1 MKKKYKRALAVAL
14 AAVMIWNTCDW
25 HPQALAGSAVQYI
38 EEVKELSDEILHQE
52 VPYGTKYKDLELPDK
67 LKVRVLAEEA
77 PDEEDSAED
86 KDGAE
91 KIATP
96 SELQS
101 GDGEVETEKRSQTLS
116 SSETDG
122 IVRKASPSEV
132 DVIEKSEIG
141 EDDTEQKASPS
152 DADGTKT
159 DKNWKEVKVRW
170 VLDETFS
177 EKDTYDGKTPGIYV
191 FDAELKSS
199 RYELDTGFLPRIEVT
214 VLPEEKGPAIIG
226 FSELDEAVAVQK
238 LPFGAKESDIVLP
251 DTLEVEVEEAD
262 ERLAEDSQNVH
273 LVETANK
280 GTETDTEAETAVWQI
295 SGITWKLDE
304 EQSDLSEFHG
314 GISEKDYFE
323 EFDEDGEPIETS
335 DKTWNGYY
343 EANQNYNGCAYVYTP
358 VLPEEYSLGEE
369 AELPEICVLVGEM
382 QLMTLAGGE
391 YDLDGNYLVID
402 KTNVSEFN
410 GKTITG
416 TYHPTERLSEGR
428 KIEGGIVIDD
438 VTVNLTI
445 DNVNVGYGTDIID
458 DAAGILLKGKAKL
471 NLTVKGENTLKGT
484 YGGAGI
490 GVEEKATLIITKE
503 STGSLTA
510 TGGGYGA
517 AGIGGKGT
525 ASDEGADNNCR
536 TGTIIIKGGT
546 IEAEGGAYW
555 VSYSRDYHGGAG
567 IGTGRYG
574 IGGTI
579 KILGGKITAKGG
591 RQTGAGI
598 GGGMGGSVD
607 TIVIGGRK
615 DEAPNIAVSFYKNEK
630 SEYLGAAIGSGWNG
644 VTDLKLSCGD
654 IQILSGSVKVTGG
667 NIGYGVLM
675 PLKGNGMEGGSVTI
689 SEEVQLEL
697 PLESKI
703 APRGEECTYGKKT
716 FQITAYDNQLQ
727 NETYQADI
735 ALYRENDTKRKN
747 PVYEKSTQM
756 TVSEFRGTIPD
767 ITQWMGYYGN
777 MQMVVALEPSDG
789 GTGKTMEG
797 TVVLNKGIDETIS
810 VALGK
815 TAYQKTMDLTIHD
828 GRLKNDKKYTLTVKI
843 GKEASEGGAAPDVVT
858 YLSQKASGYQI
869 KTGKVSW
876 YTPLS
881 GVVPVSVQV
890 QEEGGEG
897 ENTNSFTVTGT
908 LTMKSEEETKL
919 SLTIGEPLY
928 PVRFHF
934 YSSKVQAAENVSLT
948 AGRLAGAA
956 SEAPVELKQDKGQFA
971 FGGKLTIDAEAGNHA
986 YALAYLPAGNYRF
999 VINTGIAELGGSS
1012 GSFTLDRE
1020 TVEAKDAGTD
1030 IIVLNAAETLEGEL
1044 DLSLGDISFYVDNG
1058 QLAISYSKKAA
1069 DSDQVV
1075 SEKLID
1081 QSYDKCYRIT
1091 SSGNNVKNY
1100 HLSVDT
1106 PASKELKLVFN
1117 NLTITPAEAIAPI
1130 QINGESQ
1137 VTAYLEGENKISIN
1151 KSATSSSKL
1160 TVSPAG
1166 ISVAKDAKLTID
1178 SEPEQ
1183 QGSIEVLNNTNASRT
1198 GAAIGGNVEQDAGI
1212 IHIKGGNVIA
1222 KMMNYN
1228 SRGAAIGASEEKSVK
1243 EIRISGGVVTA
1254 KGSWGAGIGTGG
1266 ANGKERTGK
1275 IVIEGGTVNASSSNG
1290 AGIGSGIGYARSR
1303 SKPAITADIEIHG
1316 GMITAYSEQGACIGS
1331 GNDSSSKV
1339 LIDGGTICLDIKE
1352 SWERSIAHIG
1362 MGKNDN
1368 TQAPTDVK
1376 IKGGTICLIRANRY
1390 IPRPII
1396 YGWEQVDGNWQQNKP
1411 KDANGKP
1418 VYYTTADLTGI
1429 YDNNTPVG
1437 DASIEESSYGFKD
1450 VRTDSNGKLY
1460 MYLPA
1465 SEAVKASFGGV
1476 EFTGKVEAGKDENV
1490 LERELTSVDYGKEL
1504 LKNNLQSAVEFAQSK
1519 DASSWTE
1526 IPVNGAAS
1534 LTEILDSQSE
1544 GTKEISLYVRK
1555 KAGTS
1560 GAAGEA
1566 AKIKIPARPA
1576 KPDQIQETDITKDSY
1591 SIKVKRPVD
1600 SPYEYGIAESES
1612 GEPKWQ
1618 SERTFTSPK
1627 PTNTYYITLRVKA
1640 TDKSFASKPAERL
1653 LVTTPDALLIDGP
1666 AGAVSFE
1673 AKGTYGQTLENIPV
1687 KLAEEFQVVNYG
1699 RSPVSGTWKF
1709 SADQSGMSA
1718 SSIYPEVN
1726 GTTAYQVEF
1735 IPTETSEGQYGK
1747 PLTQS
1752 VIPEISPKELKAVLK
1767 TPIVKN
1773 YDGSTDIALEATVE
1787 IKTPGQ
1793 STGQSYT
1800 IRGLKG
1806 RFKDANAGTDKT
1818 VTIDSSKATVETG
1831 ENPVNLQNYRIIY
1844 PAQTGTIRPIQ
1855 GSVSI
1860 DQKAW
1865 TGEKTYGDDS
1875 FPLTGVTVVGDG
1887 VLKYESSDEKVLTV
1901 DEQGQVTIKGPGS
1914 ADVSITMAGGTNY
1927 LGTTTPVKETINI
1940 HKGTLALTLTA
1951 VNRTT
1956 GAQLSKGILG
1966 TEEEDFDIIASV
1978 QGVYQDKLQGYV
1990 HFYDNENP
1998 DADIVSVGEDGNA
2011 VLKWT
2016 KPGESLVGTHTIKA
2030 EFGFG
2035 EFNTWESRYNTPT
2048 PASLTFEISKAAPP
2062 AEDKPEDSD
2071 KPDNSDKPGQSGSQ
2085 SSSSGR
2091 DKSSGSG
2098 ATRQDPVKGRTN
2110 STIGILTGTANST
2123 ANDGKSHWMQDEHG
2137 WWLRFAD
2144 SSYPKAE
2151 KRGTNGIAYAWE
2163 QVNGNWWAFDES
2175 GYIKTGWMRDED
2187 YNGWFYLDPEHGMQ
2201 TGWVLID
2208 GKWCYFH
2215 PTSDGRKGILYV
2227 GRLTPDG
2234 YYVDENGVWDGKD
2247 RQ

>member
-1 MKKKYKRALAVAL
+1 M
-14 AAVMIWNTCDW
+14 
-25 HPQALAGSAVQYI
+25 
-38 EEVKELSDEILHQE
+38 
-52 VPYGTKYKDLELPDK
+52 
-67 LKVRVLAEEA
+67 
-77 PDEEDSAED
+77 
-86 KDGAE
+86 
-91 KIATP
+91 
-96 SELQS
+96 
-101 GDGEVETEKRSQTLS
+101 
-116 SSETDG
+116 
-122 IVRKASPSEV
+122 
-132 DVIEKSEIG
+132 
-141 EDDTEQKASPS
+141 DDTEQKASPS

-177 EKDTYDGKTPGIYV
+177 EKDTYDGETPDTYV

-199 RYELDTGFLPRIEVT
+199 RYELDTGFLPSIEVT
-214 VLPEEKGPAIIG
+214 VLPEEKGPAILG

-238 LPFGAKESDIVLP
+238 LPLGAKESDIILP
-251 DTLEVEVEEAD
+251 DTLEVKVEEAD
-262 ERLAEDSQNVH
+262 ETLAQDSQNVH
-273 LVETANK
+273 LVEAVDK
-280 GTETDTEAETAVWQI
+280 GTEKDTDAETAVWQI

-323 EFDEDGEPIETS
+323 EFDEDGEPVETS
-335 DKTWNGYY
+335 TKTWAGYE

-382 QLMTLAGGE
+382 QLMTLAGEE

-402 KTNVSEFN
+402 KTNVSKFN

-567 IGTGRYG
+567 IGTGCYG

-667 NIGYGVLM
+667 NIGYGELW
-675 PLKGNGMEGGSVTI
+675 PLDGNGMEGGSVTI

-735 ALYRENDTKRKN
+735 ALYWKNDTERKN

-756 TVSEFRGTIPD
+756 TVSGFRGTIPD
-767 ITQWMGYYGN
+767 ITQWMGYSGN
-777 MQMVVALEPSDG
+777 MQMVVALEPSGG
-789 GTGKTMEG
+789 GTVKTMEG
-797 TVVLNKGIDETIS
+797 SVVLNKGKDETIS
-810 VALGK
+810 VTLGK
-815 TAYQKTMDLTIHD
+815 AAYQKAMDLTIHD
-828 GRLKNDKKYTLTVKI
+828 GRLRDDKNYTLTVQI
-843 GKEASEGGAAPDVVT
+843 GEEASEGGAAPDVVT

-881 GVVPVSVQV
+881 GEIPVSVQV
-890 QEEGGEG
+890 QEEG
-897 ENTNSFTVTGT
+897 ENTNSFTVTGS
-908 LTMKSEEETKL
+908 LSMKSEKETNL
-919 SLTIGEPLY
+919 SLTIGESLY

-948 AGRLAGAA
+948 AERLAGAA
-956 SEAPVELKQDKGQFA
+956 SEASVDLTQDKGQFA
-971 FGGKLTIDAEAGNHA
+971 FDGKLTIDEAAGNHA

-999 VINTGIAELGGSS
+999 LINTGIRELGSS
-1012 GSFTLDRE
+1012 GGRFTIDSG
-1020 TVEAKDAGTD
+1020 TVKAEDAGTD
-1030 IIVLNAAETLEGEL
+1030 IIILNDAEALEGEL
-1044 DLSLGDISFYVDNG
+1044 DLSLGNISFSEENG
-1058 QLAISYSKKAA
+1058 QLAISYSKTD
-1069 DSDQVV
+1069 DSGKVV
-1075 SEKLID
+1075 TARLID

-1091 SSGNNVKNY
+1091 SSGKVENY
-1100 HLSVDT
+1100 HLSVNT
-1106 PASKELKLVFN
+1106 PASEELKLVLR

-1130 QINGESQ
+1130 QINGASH
-1137 VTAYLEGENKISIN
+1137 VTTYLEGENKILIN
-1151 KSATSSSKL
+1151 KSGKSSS
-1160 TVSPAG
+1160 SPAG
-1166 ISVAKDAKLTID
+1166 ISVAKGAKLTID

-1183 QGSIEVLNNTNASRT
+1183 QGSIEVLNNTKVSKT
-1198 GAAIGGNVEQDAGI
+1198 GAAIGGNVGQDTGI
-1212 IHIKGGNVIA
+1212 IHIKGGTVIA
-1222 KMMNYN
+1222 KMTDYN
-1228 SRGAAIGASEEKSVK
+1228 PRGAAIGASAGKSVE

-1254 KGSWGAGIGTGG
+1254 KGSWGAGIGTGS
-1266 ANGKERTGK
+1266 ADSQERTGK
-1275 IVIEGGTVNASSSNG
+1275 IVIEGGTVNASSENG
-1290 AGIGSGIGYARSR
+1290 AGIGSGIGYARS
-1303 SKPAITADIEIHG
+1303 KPAITAEIEIHG
-1316 GMITAYSEQGACIGS
+1316 GMITAYSERGACIGS
-1331 GNDSSSKV
+1331 GLDSSSKV
-1339 LIDGGTICLDIKE
+1339 LIDGGTICLDKKTTGY
-1352 SWERSIAHIG
+1352 RKVAHIG
-1362 MGKNDN
+1362 MGESSN
-1368 TQAPTDVK
+1368 TQVQTDVT
-1376 IKGGTICLIRANRY
+1376 ITGGTICLKEADGY

-1396 YGWEQVDGNWQQNKP
+1396 YGWEQVGKTWQKNNTIKDGN
-1411 KDANGKP
+1411 GTP

-1429 YDNNTPVG
+1429 YDNNTLVG
-1437 DASIEESSYGFKD
+1437 DASIEESSYGFQD
-1450 VRTDSNGKLY
+1450 VRTDSSGKLY

-1490 LERELTSVDYGKEL
+1490 LEREQTSIDYQREV
-1504 LKNNLQSAVEFAQSK
+1504 LKNTALYELEYAESENSAT
-1519 DASSWTE
+1519 WTKIRAGGE
-1526 IPVNGAAS
+1526 AS
-1534 LTEILDSQSE
+1534 LTKILDNQPE
-1544 GTKEISLYVRK
+1544 NAREITLYVRK
-1555 KAGTS
+1555 AAAGST
-1560 GAAGEA
+1560 AGEA
-1566 AKIKIPARPA
+1566 AAITIPVRPA
-1576 KPDQIQETDITKDSY
+1576 KPDKITKVTKTSN
-1591 SIKVKRPVD
+1591 SIKIVEPTDAK
-1600 SPYEYGIAESES
+1600 YEYGIAESES
-1612 GEPKWQ
+1612 GELQWRTEK
-1618 SERTFTSPK
+1618 TFTSPK
-1627 PTNTYYITLRVKA
+1627 PANTYYITLRVKA
-1640 TDKSFASKPAERL
+1640 TDNSFASKSADRL
-1653 LVTTPDALLIDGP
+1653 SVTTPDILQFKGP
-1666 AGAVSFE
+1666 AGDVSFE
-1673 AKGTYGQTLENIPV
+1673 ANGTYGQALSEIPV
-1687 KLAEEFQVVNYG
+1687 RLAEGFQVVNYN
-1699 RSPVSGTWKF
+1699 RSPVLGTWKF
-1709 SADQSGMSA
+1709 SADQSGKSA
-1718 SSIYPEVN
+1718 SSIYPEVT
-1726 GTTAYQVEF
+1726 GTTAYQAEF
-1735 IPTETSEGQYGK
+1735 IPDGASEGQYGNSLK
-1747 PLTQS
+1747 RS
-1752 VIPEISPKELKAVLK
+1752 VIPEISPKELTAVVT
-1767 TPIVKN
+1767 TPIEKP
-1773 YDGSTDIALEATVE
+1773 YDGNTDIALAATVA
-1787 IKTPGQ
+1787 IGTPGPI
-1793 STGQSYT
+1793 YT

-1806 RFKDANAGTDKT
+1806 NFEDANAGTGKT
-1818 VTIDSSKATVETG
+1818 VTIDSSEAKVETG
-1831 ENPVNLQNYRIIY
+1831 ESAVNLQNYRIIY
-1844 PAQTGTIRPIQ
+1844 PAQTGTIHQIQ

-1860 DQKAW
+1860 DPQAW

-1875 FPLTGVTVVGDG
+1875 FSLTGVNVVGDG
-1887 VLKYESSDEKVLTV
+1887 ALNYTSLDENVLTV
-1901 DEQGQVTIKGPGS
+1901 DAQGQVTIKGTGS
-1914 ADVSITMAGGTNY
+1914 ADVSITMAAGRNY
-1927 LGTTTPVKETINI
+1927 LGTTTPVKRTINI
-1940 HKGTLALTLTA
+1940 HKETLTLTLTA

-1956 GAQLSKGILG
+1956 GVQLSKEILG
-1966 TEEEDFDIIASV
+1966 TEEENFDIIARV

-1998 DADIVSVGEDGNA
+1998 DADIVSVGEDGTA
-2011 VLKWT
+2011 VLKWM
-2016 KPGESLVGTHTIKA
+2016 KPGESFVGTHTIKA
-2030 EFGFG
+2030 EFDFG
-2035 EFNTWESRYNTPT
+2035 EFDTWESRYNTPAL
-2048 PASLTFEISKAAPP
+2048 ASLTFEISKAAPP
-2062 AEDKPEDSD
+2062 AEDKPDNSDKPEDSD
-2071 KPDNSDKPGQSGSQ
+2071 KPDQSGSQ
-2085 SSSSGR
+2085 SASSGR

-2098 ATRQDPVKGRTN
+2098 ATRQDPVRGRTN
-2110 STIGILTGTANST
+2110 SITGILTGTANST
-2123 ANDGKSHWMQDEHG
+2123 VNDGKSHWMQDEHG

-2208 GKWCYFH
+2208 GKWHYFH

>member
-1 MKKKYKRALAVAL
+1 MKKKYKRALAAAL

-25 HPQALAGSAVQYI
+25 HPQVLAGSSVQYI

-77 PDEEDSAED
+77 SDKEDGAED

-96 SELQS
+96 SDLQS
-101 GDGEVETEKRSQTLS
+101 GDGEVETEKKSQTLS

-122 IVRKASPSEV
+122 IVRKASPSEA
-132 DVIEKSEIG
+132 DGTEKSEIG
-141 EDDTEQKASPS
+141 GVDDTEQKASPS
-152 DADGTKT
+152 DAEGTKT

-177 EKDTYDGKTPGIYV
+177 EKDTYDGETPGIYV
-191 FDAELKSS
+191 FDAELRSS
-199 RYELDTGFLPRIEVT
+199 RYELDTGFLPSIEVM

-226 FSELDEAVAVQK
+226 FSELDETVAVQK
-238 LPFGAKESDIVLP
+238 LPLGAKESDIILP
-251 DTLEVEVEEAD
+251 DTLEVELEEAD
-262 ERLAEDSQNVH
+262 ETLAEDSQNVH
-273 LVETANK
+273 LVEAVDK
-280 GTETDTEAETAVWQI
+280 GTEKDTDAETAVWQI

-304 EQSDLSEFHG
+304 EQSDLPEFHG

-323 EFDEDGEPIETS
+323 EFDEDGEPVETS
-335 DKTWNGYY
+335 TKTWAGYE
-343 EANQNYNGCAYVYTP
+343 EANQDYNGCAYVYTP
-358 VLPEEYSLGEE
+358 VLPEEYPMGEE

-391 YDLDGNYLVID
+391 YDLNNEPLLINSDNLD
-402 KTNVSEFN
+402 RFN
-410 GKTITG
+410 GKIITG
-416 TYHPTERLSEGR
+416 QYCPTNRPEFTHTDI
-428 KIEGGIVIDD
+428 KGGII
-438 VTVNLTI
+438 I
-445 DNVNVGYGTDIID
+445 DNVAVDLTIQDVTIQSDGARGWNL
-458 DAAGILLKGKAKL
+458 AGIYLKGNAQL
-471 NLTVKGENTLKGT
+471 NLTLEGTNTLVGLDE
-484 YGGAGI
+484 GAGI
-490 GVEEKATLIITKE
+490 EVGKGATLVITE
-503 STGSLTA
+503 NSTGSLKA
-510 TGGGYGA
+510 VGGAYGA

-546 IEAEGGAYW
+546 IEAEGGAYR

-667 NIGYGVLM
+667 NIGYGELW
-675 PLKGNGMEGGSVTI
+675 PLDGNGMEGGSITI

-735 ALYRENDTKRKN
+735 ALYWKNDTERKN

-756 TVSEFRGTIPD
+756 TVSGFRGTIPD
-767 ITQWMGYYGN
+767 ITQWMGYFGN
-777 MQMVVALEPSDG
+777 MQMVVALEPSGG
-789 GTGKTMEG
+789 GTVKTMEG
-797 TVVLNKGIDETIS
+797 SVVLNKGKDETIS
-810 VALGK
+810 VTLGEA
-815 TAYQKTMDLTIHD
+815 AYQKTMNLTIHD

-843 GKEASEGGAAPDVVT
+843 GKEASEGSAAPDVVT

-881 GVVPVSVQV
+881 GEVPVSVQV

-897 ENTNSFTVTGT
+897 ENTNSFTVTGS
-908 LTMKSEEETKL
+908 LSMKSEKETNL
-919 SLTIGEPLY
+919 SLTIGKPLY

-934 YSSKVQAAENVSLT
+934 YSFNVQAAENVSLT
-948 AGRLAGAA
+948 ARRLAGAA
-956 SEAPVELKQDKGQFA
+956 SETPVELKQEEGQFA
-971 FGGKLTIDAEAGNHA
+971 FDGKLTIDAEAGNHA

-999 VINTGIAELGGSS
+999 VINTGITELGSS
-1012 GSFTLDRE
+1012 DGRFTLDNE
-1020 TVEAKDAGTD
+1020 TVKAAAAGTD
-1030 IIVLNAAETLEGEL
+1030 IIVLNAAEALEGEL
-1044 DLSLGDISFYVDNG
+1044 DLSLGNISFSEENG
-1058 QLAISYSKKAA
+1058 KLTILYSKRDASGQA
-1069 DSDQVV
+1069 VTA
-1075 SEKLID
+1075 KLID

-1091 SSGNNVKNY
+1091 SSVNNVENY

-1106 PASKELKLVFN
+1106 PASRELKLVLK
-1117 NLTITPAEAIAPI
+1117 NLTITPTQAIAPI
-1130 QINGESQ
+1130 QINGASQ
-1137 VTAYLEGENKISIN
+1137 VITYLEGENTISIN
-1151 KSATSSSKL
+1151 ISGKSSSGL
-1160 TVSPAG
+1160 NVSPAG
-1166 ISVAKDAKLTID
+1166 ISVASGAKLTID
-1178 SEPEQ
+1178 SEPGQ
-1183 QGSIEVLNNTNASRT
+1183 PGSIEVLNKKDIRWA
-1198 GAAIGGNVEQDAGI
+1198 GAAIGGDGGQDAGT
-1212 IHIKGGNVIA
+1212 IHIKGGTVIA
-1222 KMMNYN
+1222 T
-1228 SRGAAIGASEEKSVK
+1228 SASFGAAIGASAGKSVE
-1243 EIRISGGVVTA
+1243 EIRISGGTVTA
-1254 KGSWGAGIGTGG
+1254 KSSSNGAGIGTGS
-1266 ANGKERTGK
+1266 ANSQKRAGK
-1275 IVIEGGTVNASSSNG
+1275 IVIEGGTVNASSGSG
-1290 AGIGSGIGYARSR
+1290 AGIGSGHGYAPGDS
-1303 SKPAITADIEIHG
+1303 AITADIEIHG

-1331 GNDSSSKV
+1331 GKSSSSKV
-1339 LIDGGTICLDIKE
+1339 LIDGGTICLDNRDKGY
-1352 SWERSIAHIG
+1352 RNVAHIG
-1362 MGKNDN
+1362 KGAENS
-1368 TQAPTDVK
+1368 TLPQTDVT
-1376 IKGGTICLIRANRY
+1376 ITGGTICLIGANGH

-1396 YGWEQVDGNWQQNKP
+1396 YGWEQVDGKGQQNKP
-1411 KDANGKP
+1411 KDAKGKP
-1418 VYYTTADLTGI
+1418 VYFTTADLTGI
-1429 YDNNTPVG
+1429 YENNTLVEK
-1437 DASIEESSYGFKD
+1437 ARIEGSSYGFKD
-1450 VRTDSNGKLY
+1450 VRTDASGKLY

-1490 LERELTSVDYGKEL
+1490 LEREQTSIDYQREV
-1504 LKNNLQSAVEFAQSK
+1504 LKNTALYDLEYAESENSAT
-1519 DASSWTE
+1519 WTK
-1526 IPVNGAAS
+1526 IPAGGEAS
-1534 LTEILDSQSE
+1534 LTKILDNQPE
-1544 GTKEISLYVRK
+1544 NAREITLYVRK
-1555 KAGTS
+1555 A
-1560 GAAGEA
+1560 AAGEA
-1566 AKIKIPARPA
+1566 TEIKLPIRPE
-1576 KPDQIQETDITKDSY
+1576 KPDQIQITNVTKGSY
-1591 SIKVKRPVD
+1591 YIKVAGTAD
-1600 SPYEYGIAESES
+1600 SSCEYGIAKSVD
-1612 GEPKWQ
+1612 GELQWQ
-1618 SERTFTSPK
+1618 PGTQFSNWFNGLTPA
-1627 PTNTYYITLRVKA
+1627 NTYYITLRVKA
-1640 TDKSFASKPAERL
+1640 TDNSFASKPAERL
-1653 LVTTPDALLIDGP
+1653 SVTTLDALLIDGP
-1666 AGAVSFE
+1666 AGKVSFE
-1673 AKGTYGQTLENIPV
+1673 TKGTYGQTLAEIPV
-1687 KLAEEFQVVNYG
+1687 RLAAGFQVVNY
-1699 RSPVSGTWKF
+1699 RRLPVSGTWSF
-1709 SADQSGMSA
+1709 SVNQGEGSA
-1718 SSIYPEVN
+1718 FSIYPEVT

-1735 IPTETSEGQYGK
+1735 IPDGASEGQYGNS
-1747 PLTQS
+1747 LERS
-1752 VIPEISPKELKAVLK
+1752 VIPKISPKELTAVVT
-1767 TPIVKN
+1767 TPIKKP
-1773 YDGSTDIALEATVE
+1773 YDGNTDIALAATVA
-1787 IKTPGQ
+1787 IGTPGPI
-1793 STGQSYT
+1793 YT

-1806 RFKDANAGTDKT
+1806 TFEDANAGTGKT
-1818 VTIDSSKATVETG
+1818 VTVDSSEARVETG
-1831 ENPVNLQNYRIIY
+1831 ESAVNLQNYLITY
-1844 PAQTGTIRPIQ
+1844 PAQTGTIHQIQ

-1860 DQKAW
+1860 DRQAW

-1875 FPLTGVTVVGDG
+1875 FPLTGVKIVGDG
-1887 VLKYESSDEKVLTV
+1887 ALKYESSDEKVLTV
-1901 DEQGQVTIKGPGS
+1901 DAQGQVTIKGPGS
-1914 ADVSITMAGGTNY
+1914 ADVSITMADGRNY
-1927 LGTTTPVKETINI
+1927 LGTTTPVKGTINI
-1940 HKGTLALTLTA
+1940 HKETLTLTLTA

-1956 GAQLSKGILG
+1956 GVQLSKEILG

-1998 DADIVSVGEDGNA
+1998 DADIVSVGEDGTA

-2016 KPGESLVGTHTIKA
+2016 KPGESFVGTHTIKA
-2030 EFGFG
+2030 EFDCG
-2035 EFNTWESRYNTPT
+2035 EFNTWESRYNTPA

-2071 KPDNSDKPGQSGSQ
+2071 KPDQSGSQ

-2098 ATRQDPVKGRTN
+2098 ATRQDPVRGRTN
-2110 STIGILTGTANST
+2110 SITGILTGTANST
-2123 ANDGKSHWMQDEHG
+2123 VNDGKSHWMQDEHG

-2187 YNGWFYLDPEHGMQ
+2187 YGGWFYLDPEHGMQ

-2208 GKWCYFH
+2208 GKWHYFH

>member
-14 AAVMIWNTCDW
+14 ATVMIWNTCDW

-101 GDGEVETEKRSQTLS
+101 GDGEGETEKRSQTLS

-122 IVRKASPSEV
+122 TVRKASPSEV

-191 FDAELKSS
+191 FDAELKSN

-238 LPFGAKESDIVLP
+238 LPLGAKESDIVLP

-262 ERLAEDSQNVH
+262 ETLAEDSQNVH
-273 LVETANK
+273 LVEAVDK
-280 GTETDTEAETAVWQI
+280 GTEKDTEAETAVWQI

-304 EQSDLSEFHG
+304 EQSDLPEFNG

-343 EANQNYNGCAYVYTP
+343 EANQDYNGCAYVYTP

-391 YDLDGNYLVID
+391 YNLNNEPLLINSD
-402 KTNVSEFN
+402 KKDEFN

-416 TYHPTERLSEGR
+416 NYCPSTRPDNSQYI
-428 KIEGGIVIDD
+428 KGGI
-438 VTVNLTI
+438 TI
-445 DNVNVGYGTDIID
+445 DNVMVDLTIKNVTIQSDGVRGWNL
-458 DAAGILLKGKAKL
+458 AGIYLKGNAQL
-471 NLTVKGENTLKGT
+471 NLTLEGTNTLVGLDE
-484 YGGAGI
+484 GAGI
-490 GVEEKATLIITKE
+490 EVGKGAKLVITE
-503 STGSLTA
+503 NSTGSLKA
-510 TGGGYGA
+510 VGGAYGA

-579 KILGGKITAKGG
+579 KILGGTITAKGG

-644 VTDLKLSCGD
+644 VSDLQLSCGN

-675 PLKGNGMEGGSVTI
+675 PLPGNGMEGGSITI

-716 FQITAYDNQLQ
+716 FQITAYDNQLPKG
-727 NETYQADI
+727 TYTADI
-735 ALYRENDTKRKN
+735 SLYRENDTGKAT
-747 PVYEKSTQM
+747 PVYKTSTQM
-756 TVSEFRGTIPD
+756 TVSGFRGTIPD
-767 ITQWMGYYGN
+767 ITQWMGYSGN
-777 MQMVVALEPSDG
+777 MQMVVALEPSG
-789 GTGKTMEG
+789 GGAGKTMEG
-797 TVVLNKGIDETIS
+797 SVVLNKGKDETIS
-810 VALGK
+810 VTLGK
-815 TAYQKTMDLTIHD
+815 AAYQKTMDLTIHD
-828 GRLKNDKKYTLTVKI
+828 GRLKNDKKYTLTVQI
-843 GKEASEGGAAPDVVT
+843 GEEASEGGAAPDVVI
-858 YLSQKASGYQI
+858 YSSQKASGYQI
-869 KTGKVSW
+869 KTDKVSW

-897 ENTNSFTVTGT
+897 ENTNSFTVTGS
-908 LTMKSEEETKL
+908 LSMKPEDETNL

-934 YSSKVQAAENVSLT
+934 YSSNVQAAENVSLT

-956 SEAPVELKQDKGQFA
+956 SETPVELKQEKGQFA
-971 FGGKLTIDAEAGNHA
+971 FDGKLTIDAEAGNHA

-999 VINTGIAELGGSS
+999 LINTGIRELGSS
-1012 GSFTLDRE
+1012 GGRFTIDSG
-1020 TVEAKDAGTD
+1020 TVKAEDAGTD
-1030 IIVLNAAETLEGEL
+1030 IIVLNDAEALEGEL

-1058 QLAISYSKKAA
+1058 QLVISYSKKAA

-1081 QSYDKCYRIT
+1081 QSYAKCYRIT

-1228 SRGAAIGASEEKSVK
+1228 SRGAAIGASEGKSVI

-1266 ANGKERTGK
+1266 ASDRKRTGK
-1275 IVIEGGTVNASSSNG
+1275 IVIEGGTVNASSLNG
-1290 AGIGSGIGYARSR
+1290 AGIGSGIGYARM
-1303 SKPAITADIEIHG
+1303 KPAITAKIEIHG

-1331 GNDSSSKV
+1331 GNGSSSEV

-1362 MGKNDN
+1362 MGRNDN

-1376 IKGGTICLIRANRY
+1376 IKGGTICLIRANGY
-1390 IPRPII
+1390 IRRPII
-1396 YGWEQVDGNWQQNKP
+1396 YGWEKTADGTWQKNTPKDGNGN
-1411 KDANGKP
+1411 P

-1429 YDNNTPVG
+1429 HEKDAPVETAKLE
-1437 DASIEESSYGFKD
+1437 DISYGFLD

-1490 LERELTSVDYGKEL
+1490 LEREQTSIDYQREV
-1504 LKNNLQSAVEFAQSK
+1504 LKNTALYELEYAQSR
-1519 DASSWTE
+1519 DSASWTK
-1526 IPVNGAAS
+1526 IPVGGEVP
-1534 LTEILDSQSE
+1534 LTKILDKQPE
-1544 GTKEISLYVRK
+1544 NAITLYVRK
-1555 KAGTS
+1555 A
-1560 GAAGEA
+1560 AAGEA
-1566 AKIKIPARPA
+1566 TEIKLPIRPE
-1576 KPDQIQETDITKDSY
+1576 KPDPIQITNVTKGSY
-1591 SIKVKRPVD
+1591 YIKVAGTAD
-1600 SPYEYGIAESES
+1600 SSCEYGIAKSVD
-1612 GEPKWQ
+1612 GELQWQ
-1618 SERTFTSPK
+1618 PGTQFSNWFNGLTPA
-1627 PTNTYYITLRVKA
+1627 NTYYITLRVKA
-1640 TDKSFASKPAERL
+1640 TDKSFASKPADRL
-1653 LVTTPDALLIDGP
+1653 KVTTPDALLIDGP

-1718 SSIYPEVN
+1718 SSIYPEVQ

-1735 IPTETSEGQYGK
+1735 VLDGASEGQYGNS
-1747 PLTQS
+1747 LTRD
-1752 VIPEISPKELKAVLK
+1752 VVPEISPKELTAVIT
-1767 TPIVKN
+1767 TPIVKD
-1773 YDGSTDIALEATVE
+1773 YDRSTGIALEATVE
-1787 IKTPGQ
+1787 IETPGQ
-1793 STGQSYT
+1793 RYNIS
-1800 IRGLKG
+1800 GLKG

-1875 FPLTGVTVVGDG
+1875 FSLTGVNVVGDG
-1887 VLKYESSDEKVLTV
+1887 ALNYTSSDEKVLTV
-1901 DEQGQVTIKGPGS
+1901 DAQGQVTIKGTGS
-1914 ADVSITMAGGTNY
+1914 ADVSITMAAGRNY
-1927 LGTTTPVKETINI
+1927 LGTTTPVKRTINI
-1940 HKGTLALTLTA
+1940 HKETLTLTLTA

-1956 GAQLSKGILG
+1956 GVQLLEGILG
-1966 TEEEDFDIIASV
+1966 TEKEDFDIIARV

-1998 DADIVSVGEDGNA
+1998 DADIVSVEEDGTA
-2011 VLKWT
+2011 VLKWA
-2016 KPGESLVGTHTIKA
+2016 KPGESFVGTHTIKA
-2030 EFGFG
+2030 EFDFG
-2035 EFNTWESRYNTPT
+2035 EFDTWESRYNTPT
-2048 PASLTFEISKAAPP
+2048 PTSLTFEISKAAPP
-2062 AEDKPEDSD
+2062 AEDKPDDSD

-2098 ATRQDPVKGRTN
+2098 ATRRDPVRGRTN
-2110 STIGILTGTANST
+2110 SITGILTGTANST

-2208 GKWCYFH
+2208 GKWHYFH

>member
-1 MKKKYKRALAVAL
+1 MKKTYKRIL
-14 AAVMIWNTCDW
+14 AATLASILVWNTCEW
-25 HPQALAGSAVQYI
+25 QPRALAGSKVYQI
-38 EEVKELSDEILHQE
+38 EEVKALPESVLHQE

-67 LKVRVLAEEA
+67 LSMRVWT
-77 PDEEDSAED
+77 EDTL
-86 KDGAE
+86 DGEE
-91 KIATP
+91 KIATS
-96 SELQS
+96 SELRS
-101 GDGEVETEKRSQTLS
+101 EDEEAETEKKSQALS

-122 IVRKASPSEV
+122 TVRKASPSEA
-132 DVIEKSEIG
+132 DVTEKSEIG
-141 EDDTEQKASPS
+141 GVDDPEQKASPS
-152 DADGTKT
+152 DVDGTKT
-159 DKNWKEVKVRW
+159 DKTWKEVKVRW

-238 LPFGAKESDIVLP
+238 LPLGAKESDIILP
-251 DTLEVEVEEAD
+251 DTLEVEVEAAD
-262 ERLAEDSQNVH
+262 ETLAEDSQNMH
-273 LVETANK
+273 LVEAANK

-304 EQSDLSEFHG
+304 EQSDLPEFHG

-335 DKTWNGYY
+335 DKTWNSYY
-343 EANQNYNGCAYVYTP
+343 EANQDYNGCAYVYTP
-358 VLPEEYSLGEE
+358 VLPEEYPMGEE

-391 YDLDGNYLVID
+391 YNLNNNYLNINSD
-402 KTNVSEFN
+402 NRNDLN

-416 TYHPTERLSEGR
+416 SYCPSTWPRDYLDI
-428 KIEGGIVIDD
+428 KGGI
-438 VTVNLTI
+438 TI
-445 DNVNVGYGTDIID
+445 DNVTVDLTIKDVTIKSGGAGARGWDL
-458 DAAGILLKGKAKL
+458 AGIYLKGNARL
-471 NLTVKGENTLKGT
+471 NLTIEGDNTLLGLEH
-484 YGGAGI
+484 GAGI
-490 GVEEKATLIITKE
+490 EVEKGATLVITE
-503 STGSLTA
+503 QSDGSLRA
-510 TGGGYGA
+510 VGGAYGA
-517 AGIGGKGT
+517 AGIGGKAGST
-525 ASDEGADNNCR
+525 GYEGANEEYG
-536 TGTIIIKGGT
+536 TGKIIIKGGT

-555 VSYSRDYHGGAG
+555 VYAYNYHGGAG
-567 IGTGRYG
+567 IGTGLYG

-579 KILGGKITAKGG
+579 EILGGRITATGG
-591 RQTGAGI
+591 KQTGAGI
-598 GGGMGGSVD
+598 GGGAGGSVD
-607 TIVIGGRK
+607 TIVIGGK
-615 DEAPNIAVSFYKNEK
+615 NSEAPNITVSSYKNEE
-630 SEYLGAAIGSGWNG
+630 SGYLGAAIGSGWNG
-644 VTDLKLSCGD
+644 VNGLQLSCGD
-654 IQILSGSVKVTGG
+654 IRILSGSVEVTGG
-667 NIGYGVLM
+667 NIGYGVLN
-675 PLKGNGMEGGSVTI
+675 PLPGNSMQGGRVTI
-689 SEEVQLEL
+689 SEKVQLEL

-703 APRGEECTYGKKT
+703 APRGECTYGKKT
-716 FQITAYDNQLQ
+716 FRITAYDNQLLDG
-727 NETYQADI
+727 TYQADI
-735 ALYRENDTKRKN
+735 SLYQENDTEKAT
-747 PVYEKSTQM
+747 PVYQTKAEM
-756 TVSEFRGTIPD
+756 TVLGFRGTISD
-767 ITQWMGYYGN
+767 ITQWIGHSGN
-777 MQMVVALEPSDG
+777 MQMVVELKPTGG

-797 TVVLNKGIDETIS
+797 KVVLNKGIDEIIS

-828 GRLKNDKKYTLTVKI
+828 GRLKNDKNYTLTVQL
-843 GKEASEGGAAPDVVT
+843 GEEASEGGTAPDVVT
-858 YLSQKASGYQI
+858 YSSQKAFGYQI
-869 KTGKVSW
+869 KTGNVSW
-876 YTPLS
+876 YTPLF
-881 GVVPVSVQV
+881 GEVPVSVQV
-890 QEEGGEG
+890 QEEGGEEG
-897 ENTNSFTVTGT
+897 ENTNSFTVTGS
-908 LTMKSEEETKL
+908 LSMKSEDETNL

-948 AGRLAGAA
+948 AGRLDSYA

-1081 QSYDKCYRIT
+1081 QSYDNCYRIT
-1091 SSGNNVKNY
+1091 SSGNNVENY

-1117 NLTITPAEAIAPI
+1117 NLTITPAKAIAPI
-1130 QINGESQ
+1130 QINGASQ
-1137 VTAYLEGENKISIN
+1137 VITYLEGENKISIN
-1151 KSATSSSKL
+1151 KSGESSS
-1160 TVSPAG
+1160 SPAG

-1178 SEPEQ
+1178 KEPER
-1183 QGSIEVLNNTNASRT
+1183 QGSIEVLNKTNVSKN
-1198 GAAIGGNVEQDAGI
+1198 GAAIGGNGGEDAGT
-1212 IHIKGGNVIA
+1212 IHIKGGTVIA
-1222 KMMNYN
+1222 TSASN
-1228 SRGAAIGASEEKSVK
+1228 GAAIGASARKSVK
-1243 EIRISGGVVTA
+1243 EIRISGGMITA
-1254 KGSWGAGIGTGG
+1254 ETKLTGAGIGTGV
-1266 ANGKERTGK
+1266 ANGQERTGK
-1275 IVIEGGTVNASSSNG
+1275 IVIEGGTVNASSWNG
-1290 AGIGSGIGYARSR
+1290 AGIGSGVGYARSN
-1303 SKPAITADIEIHG
+1303 PVITTGIEIHG

-1331 GNDSSSKV
+1331 GKDSSSEV
-1339 LIDGGTICLDIKE
+1339 LIDGGTICLDNKGVW
-1352 SWERSIAHIG
+1352 SRNAAHIG
-1362 MGKNDN
+1362 KGEESSTK
-1368 TQAPTDVK
+1368 APTDVK
-1376 IKGGTICLIRANRY
+1376 IMGGTIHLINAGAY
-1390 IPRPII
+1390 IKSPMI
-1396 YGWEQVDGNWQQNKP
+1396 YGWEETADRKWQQNKP
-1411 KDANGKP
+1411 KDGNGNP

-1429 YDNNTPVG
+1429 HEKDAPVETAKLE
-1437 DASIEESSYGFKD
+1437 DISYGFKD

-1465 SEAVKASFGGV
+1465 SETVKASFGGV

-1566 AKIKIPARPA
+1566 AEIKIPARPA

-1591 SIKVKRPVD
+1591 SIKVKRPVG
-1600 SPYEYGIAESES
+1600 SRYEYGIAKSES
-1612 GEPKWQ
+1612 GEPEWW

-1627 PTNTYYITLRVKA
+1627 PANTYYITLRVKA
-1640 TDKSFASKPAERL
+1640 TDSSFASKPADRL
-1653 LVTTPDALLIDGP
+1653 KVTTPDALLIDGP

-1673 AKGTYGQTLENIPV
+1673 AKGTYGQTLNQILV
-1687 KLAEEFQVVNYG
+1687 RLAEGFQVVNYS
-1699 RSPVSGTWKF
+1699 RTPVSGTWKF
-1709 SADQSGMSA
+1709 SENQEVMPA
-1718 SSIYPEVN
+1718 SSIYPEVK

-1747 PLTQS
+1747 PLTQR
-1752 VIPEISPKELKAVLK
+1752 VVPKISPKELTAVIT
-1767 TPIVKN
+1767 TPIVKD
-1773 YDGSTDIALEATVE
+1773 YDRSTGIALEATVE
-1787 IKTPGQ
+1787 IETPGQ
-1793 STGQSYT
+1793 RDNIQNYN
-1800 IRGLKG
+1800 IRDLKG
-1806 RFKDANAGTDKT
+1806 IFEDANAGTGKT
-1818 VTIDSSKATVETG
+1818 VIIDSSEAVIDTG
-1831 ENPVNLQNYRIIY
+1831 ENAVNLQNYRIIY

-1998 DADIVSVGEDGNA
+1998 DADIVSVGEDGTA

-2187 YNGWFYLDPEHGMQ
+2187 YGGWFYLDPEHGMQ

-2234 YYVDENGVWDGKD
+2234 YYVDENGVWDGENKPT
-2247 RQ
+2247 QEGNT

>member
-1 MKKKYKRALAVAL
+1 M
-14 AAVMIWNTCDW
+14 
-25 HPQALAGSAVQYI
+25 
-38 EEVKELSDEILHQE
+38 
-52 VPYGTKYKDLELPDK
+52 
-67 LKVRVLAEEA
+67 
-77 PDEEDSAED
+77 
-86 KDGAE
+86 
-91 KIATP
+91 
-96 SELQS
+96 
-101 GDGEVETEKRSQTLS
+101 
-116 SSETDG
+116 
-122 IVRKASPSEV
+122 
-132 DVIEKSEIG
+132 
-141 EDDTEQKASPS
+141 DDTEQKASPS

-177 EKDTYDGKTPGIYV
+177 EKDTYDGETPDTYV

-199 RYELDTGFLPRIEVT
+199 RYELDTGFLPSIEVT
-214 VLPEEKGPAIIG
+214 VLPEEKGPAILG

-238 LPFGAKESDIVLP
+238 LPLGAKESDIILP
-251 DTLEVEVEEAD
+251 DTLEVKVEEAD
-262 ERLAEDSQNVH
+262 ETLAQDSQNVH
-273 LVETANK
+273 LVEAVDK
-280 GTETDTEAETAVWQI
+280 GTEKDTDAETAVWQI

-323 EFDEDGEPIETS
+323 EFDEDGEPVETS
-335 DKTWNGYY
+335 TKTWAGYE

-382 QLMTLAGGE
+382 QLMTLAGEE

-402 KTNVSEFN
+402 KTNVSKFN

-567 IGTGRYG
+567 IGTGCYG

-667 NIGYGVLM
+667 NIGYGELW
-675 PLKGNGMEGGSVTI
+675 PLDGNGMEGGSVTI

-735 ALYRENDTKRKN
+735 ALYWKNDTERKN

-756 TVSEFRGTIPD
+756 TVSGFRGTIPD
-767 ITQWMGYYGN
+767 ITQWMGYSGN
-777 MQMVVALEPSDG
+777 MQMVVALEPSGG
-789 GTGKTMEG
+789 GTVKTMEG
-797 TVVLNKGIDETIS
+797 SVVLNKGKDETIS
-810 VALGK
+810 VTLGK
-815 TAYQKTMDLTIHD
+815 AAYQKAMDLTIHD
-828 GRLKNDKKYTLTVKI
+828 GRLRDDKNYTLTVQI
-843 GKEASEGGAAPDVVT
+843 GEEASEGGAAPDVVT

-881 GVVPVSVQV
+881 GEIPVSVQV
-890 QEEGGEG
+890 QEEG
-897 ENTNSFTVTGT
+897 ENTNSFTVTGS
-908 LTMKSEEETKL
+908 LSMKSEKETNL
-919 SLTIGEPLY
+919 SLTIGESLY

-948 AGRLAGAA
+948 AERLAGAA
-956 SEAPVELKQDKGQFA
+956 SEASVDLTQDKGQFA
-971 FGGKLTIDAEAGNHA
+971 FDGKLTIDEAAGNHA

-999 VINTGIAELGGSS
+999 LINTGIRELGSS
-1012 GSFTLDRE
+1012 GGRFTIDSG
-1020 TVEAKDAGTD
+1020 TVKAEDAGTD
-1030 IIVLNAAETLEGEL
+1030 IIILNDAEALEGEL
-1044 DLSLGDISFYVDNG
+1044 DLSLGNISFSEENG
-1058 QLAISYSKKAA
+1058 QLAISYSKTD
-1069 DSDQVV
+1069 DSGKVV
-1075 SEKLID
+1075 TARLID

-1091 SSGNNVKNY
+1091 SSGKVENY
-1100 HLSVDT
+1100 HLSVNT
-1106 PASKELKLVFN
+1106 PASEELKLVLR

-1130 QINGESQ
+1130 QINGASH
-1137 VTAYLEGENKISIN
+1137 VTTYLEGENKILIN
-1151 KSATSSSKL
+1151 KSGKSSS
-1160 TVSPAG
+1160 SPAG
-1166 ISVAKDAKLTID
+1166 ISVAKGAKLTID

-1183 QGSIEVLNNTNASRT
+1183 QGSIEVLNNTKVSKT
-1198 GAAIGGNVEQDAGI
+1198 GAAIGGNVGQDTGI
-1212 IHIKGGNVIA
+1212 IHIKGGTVIA
-1222 KMMNYN
+1222 KMTDYN
-1228 SRGAAIGASEEKSVK
+1228 PRGAAIGASAGKSVE

-1254 KGSWGAGIGTGG
+1254 KGSWGAGIGTGS
-1266 ANGKERTGK
+1266 ADSQERTGK
-1275 IVIEGGTVNASSSNG
+1275 IVIEGGTVNASSENG
-1290 AGIGSGIGYARSR
+1290 AGIGSGIGYARS
-1303 SKPAITADIEIHG
+1303 KPAITAEIEIHG
-1316 GMITAYSEQGACIGS
+1316 GMITAYSERGACIGS
-1331 GNDSSSKV
+1331 GLDSSSKV
-1339 LIDGGTICLDIKE
+1339 LIDGGTICLDKKTTGY
-1352 SWERSIAHIG
+1352 RKVAHIG
-1362 MGKNDN
+1362 MGESSN
-1368 TQAPTDVK
+1368 TQVQTDVT
-1376 IKGGTICLIRANRY
+1376 ITGGTICLKEADGY

-1396 YGWEQVDGNWQQNKP
+1396 YGWEQVGKTWQKNNTIKDGN
-1411 KDANGKP
+1411 GTP

-1429 YDNNTPVG
+1429 YDNNTLVG
-1437 DASIEESSYGFKD
+1437 DASIEESSYGFQD
-1450 VRTDSNGKLY
+1450 VRTDSSGKLY

-1490 LERELTSVDYGKEL
+1490 LEREQTSIDYQREV
-1504 LKNNLQSAVEFAQSK
+1504 LKNTALYELEYAESENSAT
-1519 DASSWTE
+1519 WTKIRAGGE
-1526 IPVNGAAS
+1526 AS
-1534 LTEILDSQSE
+1534 LTKILDNQPE
-1544 GTKEISLYVRK
+1544 NAREITLYVRK
-1555 KAGTS
+1555 AAAGST
-1560 GAAGEA
+1560 AGEA
-1566 AKIKIPARPA
+1566 AAITIPVRPA
-1576 KPDQIQETDITKDSY
+1576 KPDKITKVTKTSN
-1591 SIKVKRPVD
+1591 SIKIVEPTDAK
-1600 SPYEYGIAESES
+1600 YEYGIAESES
-1612 GEPKWQ
+1612 GELQWRTEK
-1618 SERTFTSPK
+1618 TFTSPK
-1627 PTNTYYITLRVKA
+1627 PANTYYITLRVKA
-1640 TDKSFASKPAERL
+1640 TDNSFASKSADRL
-1653 LVTTPDALLIDGP
+1653 SVTTPDILQFKGP
-1666 AGAVSFE
+1666 AGDVSFE
-1673 AKGTYGQTLENIPV
+1673 ANGTYGQALSEIPV
-1687 KLAEEFQVVNYG
+1687 RLAEGFQVVNYN
-1699 RSPVSGTWKF
+1699 RSPVLGTWKF
-1709 SADQSGMSA
+1709 SADQSGKSA
-1718 SSIYPEVN
+1718 SSIYPEVT
-1726 GTTAYQVEF
+1726 GTTAYQAEF
-1735 IPTETSEGQYGK
+1735 IPDGASEGQYGNSLK
-1747 PLTQS
+1747 RS
-1752 VIPEISPKELKAVLK
+1752 VIPEISPKELTAVVT
-1767 TPIVKN
+1767 TPIEKP
-1773 YDGSTDIALEATVE
+1773 YDGNTDIALAATVA
-1787 IKTPGQ
+1787 IGTPGPI
-1793 STGQSYT
+1793 YT

-1806 RFKDANAGTDKT
+1806 NFEDANAGTGKT
-1818 VTIDSSKATVETG
+1818 VTIDSSEAKVETG
-1831 ENPVNLQNYRIIY
+1831 ESAVNLQNYRIIY
-1844 PAQTGTIRPIQ
+1844 PAQTGTIHQIQ

-1860 DQKAW
+1860 DPQAW

-1875 FPLTGVTVVGDG
+1875 FSLTGVNVVGDG
-1887 VLKYESSDEKVLTV
+1887 ALNYTSLDENVLTV
-1901 DEQGQVTIKGPGS
+1901 DAQGQVTIKGTGS
-1914 ADVSITMAGGTNY
+1914 ADVSITMAAGRNY
-1927 LGTTTPVKETINI
+1927 LGTTTPVKRTINI
-1940 HKGTLALTLTA
+1940 HKETLTLTLTA

-1956 GAQLSKGILG
+1956 GVQLSKEILG
-1966 TEEEDFDIIASV
+1966 TEEENFDIIARV

-1998 DADIVSVGEDGNA
+1998 DADIVSVGEDGTA
-2011 VLKWT
+2011 VLKWM
-2016 KPGESLVGTHTIKA
+2016 KPGESFVGTHTIKA
-2030 EFGFG
+2030 EFDFG
-2035 EFNTWESRYNTPT
+2035 EFDTWESRYNTPA

-2062 AEDKPEDSD
+2062 AEDKPDNSDKPEDSD
-2071 KPDNSDKPGQSGSQ
+2071 KPDQSGSQ
-2085 SSSSGR
+2085 SASSGR

-2098 ATRQDPVKGRTN
+2098 ATRQDPVRGRTN
-2110 STIGILTGTANST
+2110 SITGILTGTANST
-2123 ANDGKSHWMQDEHG
+2123 VNDGKSHWMQDEHG

-2187 YNGWFYLDPEHGMQ
+2187 YGGWFYLDPEHGMQ

-2208 GKWCYFH
+2208 GKWHYFH